1 MNQIEHSILSRCLN
15 AIYGELLTNK
25 SDISLESMERLI
37 SLVRYMEDRESLQC
51 TLGKELNM
59 IQEVFRIYQQN
70 YGVAELKIDSNTV
83 DLQSRVLRTSVVYEV
98 CQHGME
104 LLHSGIP
111 LEKITFYQKQGYLTY
126 VFSDTNG
133 KTYGGTIDG
142 EETRSNTE
150 PYDNP

>member
-1 MNQIEHSILSRCLN
+1 
-15 AIYGELLTNK
+15 
-25 SDISLESMERLI
+25 
-37 SLVRYMEDRESLQC
+37 MEDRESLQC

-111 LEKITFYQKQGYLTY
+111 LEKITFSQKRGYLTY

-150 PYDNP
+150 PYDDP